1 MLFSS
6 PIFRPVVSVSNNHER
21 GQDAGGTPLYKPY
34 RYVLPKGKGFWA
46 FLVWKHFT
54 HFGLE
59 SGMVFEE
66 VREGTWMGIYIV
78 SSPNE

>member
-21 GQDAGGTPLYKPY
+21 GQDEGGYSL
-34 RYVLPKGKGFWA
+34 RYVLPQGKGFGA

-66 VREGTWMGIYIV
+66 LRERTWMDVYIITV
-78 SSPNE
+78 PNE